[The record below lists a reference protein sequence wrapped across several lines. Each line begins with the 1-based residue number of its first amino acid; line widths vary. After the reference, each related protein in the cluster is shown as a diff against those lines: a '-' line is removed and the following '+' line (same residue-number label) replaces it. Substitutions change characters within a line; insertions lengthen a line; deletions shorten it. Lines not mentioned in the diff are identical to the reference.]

1 MNFVGIIAE
10 YDPFHSGHA
19 LQLRMLRQ
27 RGASTIAVCMSTGVV
42 QRGGVP
48 ILPEAV
54 RVRAALA
61 AGADLVVALPAPY
74 ANASAEQFAAAGVHL
89 LAALGCDTLAF
100 GAETPEPA
108 PLQAAAAALC
118 SAAFPAALRSQL
130 ERGLPF
136 AAARAAAAE
145 TLCPGAADLLQTPN
159 NILGIEYCKAIL
171 RQGGG
176 RPGAAPPPPAATV
189 PPTEP
194 REVLPRLQEQYEKN
208 PDLAGWLT
216 IPGTRIDYPVM
227 YSPDEPERYL
237 HANFDIDYSFAGLP
251 FLDAACDTES
261 GNRIIYAHNMLDGS
275 MFRTLLKYQQK
286 DFWQRNPV
294 ISFNT
299 LYEEQEYE
307 IVAAFYDKVYKKSDT
322 NFKFYQFYDTS
333 DQSSFDEAMAYYREH
348 ALYDTG
354 VTAQCGDLFLTLV
367 TCAYQTENGRFVVV
381 ARKK

>member
-1 MNFVGIIAE
+1 MTNQNNGK
-10 YDPFHSGHA
+10 Y
-19 LQLRMLRQ
+19 
-27 RGASTIAVCMSTGVV
+27 
-42 QRGGVP
+42 
-48 ILPEAV
+48 LPRDRKGRRNSPV
-54 RVRAALA
+54 SRLL
-61 AGADLVVALPAPY
+61 LVVALV
-74 ANASAEQFAAAGVHL
+74 SALIFGV
-89 LAALGCDTLAF
+89 TVF
-100 GAETPEPA
+100 
-108 PLQAAAAALC
+108 
-118 SAAFPAALRSQL
+118 SALRNRIAL
-130 ERGLPF
+130 KRM
-136 AAARAAAAE
+136 AAE
-145 TLCPGAADLLQTPN
+145 TAHETTQLSTSAPAESTVPTQTIPTV
-159 NILGIEYCKAIL
+159 
-171 RQGGG
+171 
-176 RPGAAPPPPAATV
+176 PPTTAVTT

-194 REVLPRLQEQYEKN
+194 REILPRFLELYQKN

-237 HANFDIDYSFAGLP
+237 HTNFEVGYSFAGLP
-251 FLDAACDTES
+251 FIDAACNVES

-275 MFRTLLKYQQK
+275 MFRSLLKYQQK

-294 ISFNT
+294 ISFST

-307 IVAAFYDKVYKKSDT
+307 VVAAFYDKVYKKSDT

-333 DQSSFDEAMAYYREH
+333 DQNRFDEAMAYYREH

>member
-1 MNFVGIIAE
+1 MTNQNNGTYLPRHRKGRTNSPV
-10 YDPFHSGHA
+10 S
-19 LQLRMLRQ
+19 R
-27 RGASTIAVCMSTGVV
+27 
-42 QRGGVP
+42 
-48 ILPEAV
+48 IL
-54 RVRAALA
+54 
-61 AGADLVVALPAPY
+61 LVVALV
-74 ANASAEQFAAAGVHL
+74 SALIFGV
-89 LAALGCDTLAF
+89 TVF
-100 GAETPEPA
+100 
-108 PLQAAAAALC
+108 
-118 SAAFPAALRSQL
+118 SALRNQIAL
-130 ERGLPF
+130 KRM
-136 AAARAAAAE
+136 AAE
-145 TLCPGAADLLQTPN
+145 TARETTP
-159 NILGIEYCKAIL
+159 ISTS
-171 RQGGG
+171 
-176 RPGAAPPPPAATV
+176 APAETTVPTQATVPPTTAATV

-237 HANFDIDYSFAGLP
+237 HANFEVSYSFAGLP
-251 FLDAACDTES
+251 FIDAACDPES

-307 IVAAFYDKVYKKSDT
+307 VVAAFYDKVYKKTDT

-333 DQSSFDEAMAYYREH
+333 DQSRFDEAMAYYREH

>member
-1 MNFVGIIAE
+1 MTNQNNGKYLPRDRKGRKNSPV
-10 YDPFHSGHA
+10 S
-19 LQLRMLRQ
+19 R
-27 RGASTIAVCMSTGVV
+27 
-42 QRGGVP
+42 
-48 ILPEAV
+48 IL
-54 RVRAALA
+54 
-61 AGADLVVALPAPY
+61 LVVALV
-74 ANASAEQFAAAGVHL
+74 SALIFAGTV
-89 LAALGCDTLAF
+89 F
-100 GAETPEPA
+100 I
-108 PLQAAAAALC
+108 
-118 SAAFPAALRSQL
+118 ALRNQIAL
-130 ERGLPF
+130 KRM
-136 AAARAAAAE
+136 AAE
-145 TLCPGAADLLQTPN
+145 TARETTP
-159 NILGIEYCKAIL
+159 ISTS
-171 RQGGG
+171 
-176 RPGAAPPPPAATV
+176 PPPETTVPTQATVPPTTAATV

-237 HANFDIDYSFAGLP
+237 HANFEVSYSFAGLP
-251 FLDAACDTES
+251 FIDAACDPES

-307 IVAAFYDKVYKKSDT
+307 VVAAFYDKVYKKSDT

>member
-1 MNFVGIIAE
+1 MTNQNNGK
-10 YDPFHSGHA
+10 Y
-19 LQLRMLRQ
+19 
-27 RGASTIAVCMSTGVV
+27 
-42 QRGGVP
+42 
-48 ILPEAV
+48 LPRNRKGRKNSPV
-54 RVRAALA
+54 SRLLV
-61 AGADLVVALPAPY
+61 VVALV
-74 ANASAEQFAAAGVHL
+74 SALIFGV
-89 LAALGCDTLAF
+89 TVF
-100 GAETPEPA
+100 
-108 PLQAAAAALC
+108 
-118 SAAFPAALRSQL
+118 SALRNRIAL
-130 ERGLPF
+130 KRM
-136 AAARAAAAE
+136 AAE
-145 TLCPGAADLLQTPN
+145 TARETTPISTSAPAETTVPTQATVPPTTAAN
-159 NILGIEYCKAIL
+159 
-171 RQGGG
+171 
-176 RPGAAPPPPAATV
+176 V

-237 HANFDIDYSFAGLP
+237 HANFEVSYSFAGLP
-251 FLDAACDTES
+251 FIDAACDPES
-261 GNRIIYAHNMLDGS
+261 GNRIVYAHNMLDGS

-307 IVAAFYDKVYKKSDT
+307 VVAAFYDKVYKKSDT

>member
-1 MNFVGIIAE
+1 MTNQNNGK
-10 YDPFHSGHA
+10 YLP
-19 LQLRMLRQ
+19 
-27 RGASTIAVCMSTGVV
+27 RGRKRRKNS
-42 QRGGVP
+42 P
-48 ILPEAV
+48 ISRL
-54 RVRAALA
+54 L
-61 AGADLVVALPAPY
+61 LVVALV
-74 ANASAEQFAAAGVHL
+74 SALIFAGTV
-89 LAALGCDTLAF
+89 F
-100 GAETPEPA
+100 I
-108 PLQAAAAALC
+108 
-118 SAAFPAALRSQL
+118 ALRNQIAL
-130 ERGLPF
+130 KRM
-136 AAARAAAAE
+136 AAE
-145 TLCPGAADLLQTPN
+145 TARETTPVSTS
-159 NILGIEYCKAIL
+159 
-171 RQGGG
+171 
-176 RPGAAPPPPAATV
+176 APAEMTVPTQATVPPTTTAATV

-216 IPGTRIDYPVM
+216 VPGTRIDYPVM

-237 HANFDIDYSFAGLP
+237 HANFEVSYSFAGLP
-251 FLDAACDTES
+251 FLDAACDPER

-294 ISFNT
+294 ISFST

-307 IVAAFYDKVYKKSDT
+307 VVAAFYDKVYKKTDT

-333 DQSSFDEAMAYYREH
+333 DQSRFDEAMAYYREH

>member
-1 MNFVGIIAE
+1 MTNQTNGKYLPRHHKNQKGRRNSPV
-10 YDPFHSGHA
+10 S
-19 LQLRMLRQ
+19 R
-27 RGASTIAVCMSTGVV
+27 
-42 QRGGVP
+42 
-48 ILPEAV
+48 IL
-54 RVRAALA
+54 
-61 AGADLVVALPAPY
+61 LVVALV
-74 ANASAEQFAAAGVHL
+74 SALIFAV
-89 LAALGCDTLAF
+89 TVF
-100 GAETPEPA
+100 
-108 PLQAAAAALC
+108 
-118 SAAFPAALRSQL
+118 SALRNRIAL
-130 ERGLPF
+130 KRM
-136 AAARAAAAE
+136 AAE
-145 TLCPGAADLLQTPN
+145 NAHETTQLSTSAPAESTVPTQTMPTV
-159 NILGIEYCKAIL
+159 
-171 RQGGG
+171 
-176 RPGAAPPPPAATV
+176 PPTTAATTA
-189 PPTEP
+189 PTEP
-194 REVLPRLQEQYEKN
+194 REILPRFLELYQKN

-237 HANFDIDYSFAGLP
+237 HANFEVEYSFAGLP

-294 ISFNT
+294 ISFST

-307 IVAAFYDKVYKKSDT
+307 VVAAFYDKVYKKSDT

>member
-1 MNFVGIIAE
+1 MKIWMIVAVCAFVFLVCFLLDTLFKHLFPKSKLEKSKQAVRPARRSATFGVILLFVPVVVLLFFMPKGGDTLLLIGCIA
-10 YDPFHSGHA
+10 A
-19 LQLRMLRQ
+19 LIFGVTVFIALRNQIALKRMAAKAAQ
-27 RGASTIAVCMSTGVV
+27 ETTQAST
-42 QRGGVP
+42 
-48 ILPEAV
+48 
-54 RVRAALA
+54 AALTEPTIPVQTQST
-61 AGADLVVALPAPY
+61 VV
-74 ANASAEQFAAAGVHL
+74 
-89 LAALGCDTLAF
+89 
-100 GAETPEPA
+100 
-108 PLQAAAAALC
+108 
-118 SAAFPAALRSQL
+118 
-130 ERGLPF
+130 
-136 AAARAAAAE
+136 
-145 TLCPGAADLLQTPN
+145 
-159 NILGIEYCKAIL
+159 
-171 RQGGG
+171 
-176 RPGAAPPPPAATV
+176 PPITAATT

-194 REVLPRLQEQYEKN
+194 REILPRFLELYQKN

-237 HANFDIDYSFAGLP
+237 HANFEVSYSFAGLP
-251 FLDAACDTES
+251 FIDAVCDPES
-261 GNRIIYAHNMLDGS
+261 GNRIIYAHNMMDGS

-294 ISFNT
+294 ISFST

-307 IVAAFYDKVYKKSDT
+307 VVAAFYDKVYKKSDT

>member
-1 MNFVGIIAE
+1 MTNQNNGKYLPRRPENQKGRKNSPV
-10 YDPFHSGHA
+10 S
-19 LQLRMLRQ
+19 R
-27 RGASTIAVCMSTGVV
+27 
-42 QRGGVP
+42 
-48 ILPEAV
+48 IL
-54 RVRAALA
+54 
-61 AGADLVVALPAPY
+61 LVVALV
-74 ANASAEQFAAAGVHL
+74 SALIFAGTV
-89 LAALGCDTLAF
+89 F
-100 GAETPEPA
+100 I
-108 PLQAAAAALC
+108 
-118 SAAFPAALRSQL
+118 ALRNQIAL
-130 ERGLPF
+130 KRM
-136 AAARAAAAE
+136 AAE
-145 TLCPGAADLLQTPN
+145 TARGTTP
-159 NILGIEYCKAIL
+159 ISTS
-171 RQGGG
+171 
-176 RPGAAPPPPAATV
+176 APAETTVPTQATVPPTTAATV

-237 HANFDIDYSFAGLP
+237 HANFEVSYSFAGLP
-251 FLDAACDTES
+251 FIDAACDPES

-294 ISFNT
+294 ISFST

-307 IVAAFYDKVYKKSDT
+307 VVAAFYDKVYKKSDT

>member
-1 MNFVGIIAE
+1 MTNQNNGK
-10 YDPFHSGHA
+10 Y
-19 LQLRMLRQ
+19 
-27 RGASTIAVCMSTGVV
+27 
-42 QRGGVP
+42 
-48 ILPEAV
+48 LPRRPKNQKGRKNSPV
-54 RVRAALA
+54 SRLLV
-61 AGADLVVALPAPY
+61 VVALV
-74 ANASAEQFAAAGVHL
+74 SALIFAG
-89 LAALGCDTLAF
+89 TMF
-100 GAETPEPA
+100 I
-108 PLQAAAAALC
+108 
-118 SAAFPAALRSQL
+118 ALRNQIAL
-130 ERGLPF
+130 KRM
-136 AAARAAAAE
+136 AAE
-145 TLCPGAADLLQTPN
+145 TARETTPVSTS
-159 NILGIEYCKAIL
+159 
-171 RQGGG
+171 
-176 RPGAAPPPPAATV
+176 APAETTVPTQATVPLTTAATV

-194 REVLPRLQEQYEKN
+194 REILPRLQEQYEKN

-216 IPGTRIDYPVM
+216 VPGTRIDYPVM

-237 HANFDIDYSFAGLP
+237 HANFEVSYSFAGLP
-251 FLDAACDTES
+251 FLDAACDPES

-307 IVAAFYDKVYKKSDT
+307 VVAAFYDKVYKKSDT
-322 NFKFYQFYDTS
+322 NFKFYQFYDTCV
-333 DQSSFDEAMAYYREH
+333 QSSFDEAMAYYREH

>member
-1 MNFVGIIAE
+1 MTNQNNGKYLPQGRKRRKNSPV
-10 YDPFHSGHA
+10 S
-19 LQLRMLRQ
+19 R
-27 RGASTIAVCMSTGVV
+27 
-42 QRGGVP
+42 
-48 ILPEAV
+48 IL
-54 RVRAALA
+54 
-61 AGADLVVALPAPY
+61 LVVALVSALIFGVTVFS
-74 ANASAEQFAAAGVHL
+74 ALRNRIALKRMSAETARETTPISTSAP
-89 LAALGCDTLAF
+89 
-100 GAETPEPA
+100 AETTVPT
-108 PLQAAAAALC
+108 QA
-118 SAAFPAALRSQL
+118 
-130 ERGLPF
+130 
-136 AAARAAAAE
+136 
-145 TLCPGAADLLQTPN
+145 TV
-159 NILGIEYCKAIL
+159 
-171 RQGGG
+171 
-176 RPGAAPPPPAATV
+176 PPTTAATV

-227 YSPDEPERYL
+227 YSPDEPDRYL
-237 HANFDIDYSFAGLP
+237 HANFDAAYSFAGLP

-307 IVAAFYDKVYKKSDT
+307 VVAAFYDKVYKKSDT

>member
-1 MNFVGIIAE
+1 MTNQNNGK
-10 YDPFHSGHA
+10 YLP
-19 LQLRMLRQ
+19 
-27 RGASTIAVCMSTGVV
+27 RGRKRRKNSPVS
-42 QRGGVP
+42 R
-48 ILPEAV
+48 IL
-54 RVRAALA
+54 
-61 AGADLVVALPAPY
+61 LVVALVSALIFGVTVFSALRNRIALKRMAVETARETTPISTSAP
-74 ANASAEQFAAAGVHL
+74 
-89 LAALGCDTLAF
+89 
-100 GAETPEPA
+100 AETTVPT
-108 PLQAAAAALC
+108 QA
-118 SAAFPAALRSQL
+118 
-130 ERGLPF
+130 
-136 AAARAAAAE
+136 
-145 TLCPGAADLLQTPN
+145 TV
-159 NILGIEYCKAIL
+159 
-171 RQGGG
+171 
-176 RPGAAPPPPAATV
+176 PPTTAATV

-237 HANFDIDYSFAGLP
+237 HANFDAAYSFAGLP

-275 MFRTLLKYQQK
+275 MFRTLLKYQQQ

-307 IVAAFYDKVYKKSDT
+307 VVAAFYDKVYKKSDT

-348 ALYDTG
+348 TLYDTG

>member
-1 MNFVGIIAE
+1 MTNQNNGKYLPRDRKGRKNSPV
-10 YDPFHSGHA
+10 S
-19 LQLRMLRQ
+19 R
-27 RGASTIAVCMSTGVV
+27 
-42 QRGGVP
+42 
-48 ILPEAV
+48 IL
-54 RVRAALA
+54 
-61 AGADLVVALPAPY
+61 LVVALV
-74 ANASAEQFAAAGVHL
+74 SALIFGV
-89 LAALGCDTLAF
+89 TVF
-100 GAETPEPA
+100 I
-108 PLQAAAAALC
+108 
-118 SAAFPAALRSQL
+118 ALRNQIAL
-130 ERGLPF
+130 KRM
-136 AAARAAAAE
+136 AAE
-145 TLCPGAADLLQTPN
+145 TARETTP
-159 NILGIEYCKAIL
+159 ISTS
-171 RQGGG
+171 
-176 RPGAAPPPPAATV
+176 APAETTVPTQVTVPPTTAATV

-237 HANFDIDYSFAGLP
+237 HANFEVSDSFAGLP
-251 FLDAACDTES
+251 FIDAACDPES

-294 ISFNT
+294 ISFST

-307 IVAAFYDKVYKKSDT
+307 VVAAFYDKVYKKSDT

>member
-1 MNFVGIIAE
+1 MTNQNNGKYLPQGRKRRKNSPV
-10 YDPFHSGHA
+10 S
-19 LQLRMLRQ
+19 R
-27 RGASTIAVCMSTGVV
+27 
-42 QRGGVP
+42 
-48 ILPEAV
+48 IL
-54 RVRAALA
+54 
-61 AGADLVVALPAPY
+61 LVVALV
-74 ANASAEQFAAAGVHL
+74 SALIFGV
-89 LAALGCDTLAF
+89 TVF
-100 GAETPEPA
+100 
-108 PLQAAAAALC
+108 
-118 SAAFPAALRSQL
+118 SALRNRIAL
-130 ERGLPF
+130 KR
-136 AAARAAAAE
+136 RAAE
-145 TLCPGAADLLQTPN
+145 TARETTP
-159 NILGIEYCKAIL
+159 ISTS
-171 RQGGG
+171 
-176 RPGAAPPPPAATV
+176 APAETTVPTQATVPPTTAATT

-194 REVLPRLQEQYEKN
+194 REILPRFLELYQKN

-237 HANFDIDYSFAGLP
+237 HANFDAAYSFAGLP

-307 IVAAFYDKVYKKSDT
+307 VVAAFYDKVYKKSDT

>member
-1 MNFVGIIAE
+1 M
-10 YDPFHSGHA
+10 SA
-19 LQLRMLRQ
+19 L
-27 RGASTIAVCMSTGVV
+27 IF
-42 QRGGVP
+42 
-48 ILPEAV
+48 
-54 RVRAALA
+54 
-61 AGADLVVALPAPY
+61 AGTV
-74 ANASAEQFAAAGVHL
+74 FI
-89 LAALGCDTLAF
+89 
-100 GAETPEPA
+100 
-108 PLQAAAAALC
+108 
-118 SAAFPAALRSQL
+118 ALRNQIAL
-130 ERGLPF
+130 KRM
-136 AAARAAAAE
+136 AAE
-145 TLCPGAADLLQTPN
+145 TARETTP
-159 NILGIEYCKAIL
+159 ISTS
-171 RQGGG
+171 
-176 RPGAAPPPPAATV
+176 APAETTVPTQATVPPTTAATV

-237 HANFDIDYSFAGLP
+237 HANFEVSYSFAGLP
-251 FLDAACDTES
+251 FIDAACDPES

-294 ISFNT
+294 ISFST

-307 IVAAFYDKVYKKSDT
+307 VVAAFYDKVYKKSDT

>member
-1 MNFVGIIAE
+1 MTNQNKGK
-10 YDPFHSGHA
+10 Y
-19 LQLRMLRQ
+19 
-27 RGASTIAVCMSTGVV
+27 
-42 QRGGVP
+42 
-48 ILPEAV
+48 LPRDRKGRKNSPV
-54 RVRAALA
+54 SRLLV
-61 AGADLVVALPAPY
+61 VVALVSALIFGVTVFS
-74 ANASAEQFAAAGVHL
+74 ALRNRIALKRMSAETARETTPISTSAP
-89 LAALGCDTLAF
+89 
-100 GAETPEPA
+100 AETTVPT
-108 PLQAAAAALC
+108 QA
-118 SAAFPAALRSQL
+118 
-130 ERGLPF
+130 
-136 AAARAAAAE
+136 
-145 TLCPGAADLLQTPN
+145 TV
-159 NILGIEYCKAIL
+159 
-171 RQGGG
+171 
-176 RPGAAPPPPAATV
+176 PPTTAATV

-194 REVLPRLQEQYEKN
+194 REILPRFLELYQKN

-237 HANFDIDYSFAGLP
+237 HANFEVSYSFAGLP
-251 FLDAACDTES
+251 FIDAACDPES

-294 ISFNT
+294 ISFST

-307 IVAAFYDKVYKKSDT
+307 VVAAFYDKVYKKTDT

-333 DQSSFDEAMAYYREH
+333 DQSRFDEAMAYYREH

>member
-1 MNFVGIIAE
+1 MTNQNNGKYLPQGRKRRKNSPV
-10 YDPFHSGHA
+10 S
-19 LQLRMLRQ
+19 R
-27 RGASTIAVCMSTGVV
+27 
-42 QRGGVP
+42 
-48 ILPEAV
+48 IL
-54 RVRAALA
+54 
-61 AGADLVVALPAPY
+61 LVVALV
-74 ANASAEQFAAAGVHL
+74 SALIFGV
-89 LAALGCDTLAF
+89 TVF
-100 GAETPEPA
+100 
-108 PLQAAAAALC
+108 
-118 SAAFPAALRSQL
+118 SALRNRIAL
-130 ERGLPF
+130 KRM
-136 AAARAAAAE
+136 AAE
-145 TLCPGAADLLQTPN
+145 TARETTP
-159 NILGIEYCKAIL
+159 ISTS
-171 RQGGG
+171 
-176 RPGAAPPPPAATV
+176 APAETTVPTQATVPPTTAATV

-237 HANFDIDYSFAGLP
+237 HANFDAAYSFAGLP

-307 IVAAFYDKVYKKSDT
+307 VVAAFYDKVYKKSDT

-333 DQSSFDEAMAYYREH
+333 DQSSFEEAMAYYREH

>member
-1 MNFVGIIAE
+1 MTNQNNGK
-10 YDPFHSGHA
+10 Y
-19 LQLRMLRQ
+19 
-27 RGASTIAVCMSTGVV
+27 
-42 QRGGVP
+42 
-48 ILPEAV
+48 LPRNRKGRKNSPV
-54 RVRAALA
+54 SRLLV
-61 AGADLVVALPAPY
+61 VVALV
-74 ANASAEQFAAAGVHL
+74 SALIFGV
-89 LAALGCDTLAF
+89 TVF
-100 GAETPEPA
+100 
-108 PLQAAAAALC
+108 
-118 SAAFPAALRSQL
+118 SALRNRIAL
-130 ERGLPF
+130 KRM
-136 AAARAAAAE
+136 AAE
-145 TLCPGAADLLQTPN
+145 TARETTP
-159 NILGIEYCKAIL
+159 ISTS
-171 RQGGG
+171 
-176 RPGAAPPPPAATV
+176 APAETTVPTQATVPPTTAATT

-194 REVLPRLQEQYEKN
+194 REILPRFLELYQKN
-208 PDLAGWLT
+208 SDLAGWLT

-237 HANFDIDYSFAGLP
+237 HANFDAAYSFAGLP

-307 IVAAFYDKVYKKSDT
+307 VVAAFYDKIYKKSDT

-367 TCAYQTENGRFVVV
+367 TCAHQTENGRFVVV

>member
-1 MNFVGIIAE
+1 MTNQNNGK
-10 YDPFHSGHA
+10 Y
-19 LQLRMLRQ
+19 
-27 RGASTIAVCMSTGVV
+27 
-42 QRGGVP
+42 
-48 ILPEAV
+48 LPRDRKGRKNSPV
-54 RVRAALA
+54 SRLL
-61 AGADLVVALPAPY
+61 LVVALV
-74 ANASAEQFAAAGVHL
+74 SALIFAGTV
-89 LAALGCDTLAF
+89 F
-100 GAETPEPA
+100 I
-108 PLQAAAAALC
+108 
-118 SAAFPAALRSQL
+118 ALRNQIAL
-130 ERGLPF
+130 KRM
-136 AAARAAAAE
+136 AAE
-145 TLCPGAADLLQTPN
+145 TARETTPVSTS
-159 NILGIEYCKAIL
+159 
-171 RQGGG
+171 
-176 RPGAAPPPPAATV
+176 APAETTVPTQATVPPTTAATV

-216 IPGTRIDYPVM
+216 VPGTRIDYPVM

-237 HANFDIDYSFAGLP
+237 HANFEVSYSFAGLP
-251 FLDAACDTES
+251 FLDAACDPER

-294 ISFNT
+294 ISFST

-307 IVAAFYDKVYKKSDT
+307 VVAAFYDKVYKKTDT

-333 DQSSFDEAMAYYREH
+333 DQSRFDEAMAYYREH

-354 VTAQCGDLFLTLV
+354 VTAQCGDELITLV

>member
-1 MNFVGIIAE
+1 MTNQNNGKYLPRDRKGRKNSPV
-10 YDPFHSGHA
+10 S
-19 LQLRMLRQ
+19 R
-27 RGASTIAVCMSTGVV
+27 
-42 QRGGVP
+42 
-48 ILPEAV
+48 IL
-54 RVRAALA
+54 
-61 AGADLVVALPAPY
+61 LVVALV
-74 ANASAEQFAAAGVHL
+74 SALIFGV
-89 LAALGCDTLAF
+89 TVF
-100 GAETPEPA
+100 I
-108 PLQAAAAALC
+108 
-118 SAAFPAALRSQL
+118 ALRNQIAL
-130 ERGLPF
+130 KRM
-136 AAARAAAAE
+136 AAE
-145 TLCPGAADLLQTPN
+145 TARETTPISTSAPAATTVPTQVTV
-159 NILGIEYCKAIL
+159 
-171 RQGGG
+171 
-176 RPGAAPPPPAATV
+176 PPTTAATV

-237 HANFDIDYSFAGLP
+237 HANFEVSYSFAGLP
-251 FLDAACDTES
+251 FIDAACDPES

-294 ISFNT
+294 ISFST

-307 IVAAFYDKVYKKSDT
+307 VVAAFYDKVYKKSDT

>member
-1 MNFVGIIAE
+1 M
-10 YDPFHSGHA
+10 P
-19 LQLRMLRQ
+19 LP
-27 RGASTIAVCMSTGVV
+27 ST
-42 QRGGVP
+42 
-48 ILPEAV
+48 
-54 RVRAALA
+54 
-61 AGADLVVALPAPY
+61 
-74 ANASAEQFAAAGVHL
+74 
-89 LAALGCDTLAF
+89 
-100 GAETPEPA
+100 
-108 PLQAAAAALC
+108 
-118 SAAFPAALRSQL
+118 
-130 ERGLPF
+130 
-136 AAARAAAAE
+136 
-145 TLCPGAADLLQTPN
+145 
-159 NILGIEYCKAIL
+159 
-171 RQGGG
+171 
-176 RPGAAPPPPAATV
+176 AATV

-194 REVLPRLQEQYEKN
+194 REVLPRLQAQYEKN

-237 HANFDIDYSFAGLP
+237 HANFEVSYSFAGLP
-251 FLDAACDTES
+251 FIDAACDPES

-294 ISFNT
+294 ISFST

-307 IVAAFYDKVYKKSDT
+307 VVAAFYDKVYKKSDT

>member
-1 MNFVGIIAE
+1 MTNQNKGKYLPRDRKGRKNSPV
-10 YDPFHSGHA
+10 S
-19 LQLRMLRQ
+19 R
-27 RGASTIAVCMSTGVV
+27 
-42 QRGGVP
+42 
-48 ILPEAV
+48 IL
-54 RVRAALA
+54 
-61 AGADLVVALPAPY
+61 LVVALV
-74 ANASAEQFAAAGVHL
+74 SALIFGV
-89 LAALGCDTLAF
+89 TVF
-100 GAETPEPA
+100 
-108 PLQAAAAALC
+108 
-118 SAAFPAALRSQL
+118 SALRNRIAL
-130 ERGLPF
+130 KRM
-136 AAARAAAAE
+136 AAE
-145 TLCPGAADLLQTPN
+145 TARETTP
-159 NILGIEYCKAIL
+159 ISTS
-171 RQGGG
+171 
-176 RPGAAPPPPAATV
+176 APAETTVPTQATVPPTTAATT

-194 REVLPRLQEQYEKN
+194 REILPRFLELYQKN

-237 HANFDIDYSFAGLP
+237 HANFDVAYSFAGLP

-307 IVAAFYDKVYKKSDT
+307 VVAAFYDKVYKKSDT

>member
-1 MNFVGIIAE
+1 MTNQNNGKYLPRRPENQKGRKNSPV
-10 YDPFHSGHA
+10 S
-19 LQLRMLRQ
+19 R
-27 RGASTIAVCMSTGVV
+27 
-42 QRGGVP
+42 
-48 ILPEAV
+48 IL
-54 RVRAALA
+54 
-61 AGADLVVALPAPY
+61 LVVALV
-74 ANASAEQFAAAGVHL
+74 SALIFAGTV
-89 LAALGCDTLAF
+89 F
-100 GAETPEPA
+100 I
-108 PLQAAAAALC
+108 
-118 SAAFPAALRSQL
+118 ALRNQIAL
-130 ERGLPF
+130 KRM
-136 AAARAAAAE
+136 AAE
-145 TLCPGAADLLQTPN
+145 TARETTP
-159 NILGIEYCKAIL
+159 ISTS
-171 RQGGG
+171 
-176 RPGAAPPPPAATV
+176 APAETTVPTQATVPPTTAATV

-237 HANFDIDYSFAGLP
+237 HANFEVSYSFAGLP
-251 FLDAACDTES
+251 FIDAACDPES

-294 ISFNT
+294 ISFNI

-307 IVAAFYDKVYKKSDT
+307 VVAAFYDKVYKKSDT

>member
-1 MNFVGIIAE
+1 MTNQNNGKYLPRDRKGRKNSPV
-10 YDPFHSGHA
+10 S
-19 LQLRMLRQ
+19 R
-27 RGASTIAVCMSTGVV
+27 
-42 QRGGVP
+42 
-48 ILPEAV
+48 IL
-54 RVRAALA
+54 
-61 AGADLVVALPAPY
+61 LVVALV
-74 ANASAEQFAAAGVHL
+74 SALIFAGTV
-89 LAALGCDTLAF
+89 F
-100 GAETPEPA
+100 I
-108 PLQAAAAALC
+108 
-118 SAAFPAALRSQL
+118 ALRNQIAL
-130 ERGLPF
+130 KRM
-136 AAARAAAAE
+136 AAE
-145 TLCPGAADLLQTPN
+145 TARETTP
-159 NILGIEYCKAIL
+159 ISTS
-171 RQGGG
+171 
-176 RPGAAPPPPAATV
+176 APAETTVPTQVTVPPTTAATV

-237 HANFDIDYSFAGLP
+237 HANFEVSYSFAGLP
-251 FLDAACDTES
+251 FIDAACDPES

-307 IVAAFYDKVYKKSDT
+307 VVAAFYDKVYKKSDT

>member
-1 MNFVGIIAE
+1 MTNQNNGKYLPQGRKRRKNSPV
-10 YDPFHSGHA
+10 S
-19 LQLRMLRQ
+19 R
-27 RGASTIAVCMSTGVV
+27 
-42 QRGGVP
+42 
-48 ILPEAV
+48 IL
-54 RVRAALA
+54 
-61 AGADLVVALPAPY
+61 LVVALV
-74 ANASAEQFAAAGVHL
+74 SALIFGV
-89 LAALGCDTLAF
+89 TVF
-100 GAETPEPA
+100 
-108 PLQAAAAALC
+108 
-118 SAAFPAALRSQL
+118 SALRNRIAL
-130 ERGLPF
+130 KRM
-136 AAARAAAAE
+136 AAE
-145 TLCPGAADLLQTPN
+145 TARETTP
-159 NILGIEYCKAIL
+159 ISTS
-171 RQGGG
+171 
-176 RPGAAPPPPAATV
+176 APAETTVPTQATVPPTTAATV

-237 HANFDIDYSFAGLP
+237 HANFDAAYSFAGLP

-307 IVAAFYDKVYKKSDT
+307 VVAAFYDKVYKKSDT

-333 DQSSFDEAMAYYREH
+333 DQSSYNYLGDVYRKQDHLDEAMAYYREH

>member
-1 MNFVGIIAE
+1 MTNQNNGK
-10 YDPFHSGHA
+10 YLP
-19 LQLRMLRQ
+19 
-27 RGASTIAVCMSTGVV
+27 RGRKGQKNSPAS
-42 QRGGVP
+42 R
-48 ILPEAV
+48 L
-54 RVRAALA
+54 L
-61 AGADLVVALPAPY
+61 LVVALV
-74 ANASAEQFAAAGVHL
+74 SALIFAGTV
-89 LAALGCDTLAF
+89 F
-100 GAETPEPA
+100 I
-108 PLQAAAAALC
+108 
-118 SAAFPAALRSQL
+118 ALRNQIAL
-130 ERGLPF
+130 KRM
-136 AAARAAAAE
+136 AAE
-145 TLCPGAADLLQTPN
+145 TARETTPVSTS
-159 NILGIEYCKAIL
+159 
-171 RQGGG
+171 
-176 RPGAAPPPPAATV
+176 APAETTVPTQATVPLTTAATV

-194 REVLPRLQEQYEKN
+194 REILPRLQEQYGKN
-208 PDLAGWLT
+208 SDLAGWLT
-216 IPGTRIDYPVM
+216 VPGTRIDYPVM

-237 HANFDIDYSFAGLP
+237 HANFEVSYSFAGLP
-251 FLDAACDTES
+251 FLDAACDPES

-307 IVAAFYDKVYKKSDT
+307 VVAAFYDKVYKKSDT

-333 DQSSFDEAMAYYREH
+333 DQSRFDEAMAYYREH

>member
-1 MNFVGIIAE
+1 MTNQNKGK
-10 YDPFHSGHA
+10 Y
-19 LQLRMLRQ
+19 
-27 RGASTIAVCMSTGVV
+27 
-42 QRGGVP
+42 
-48 ILPEAV
+48 LPRDRKGRKNSPV
-54 RVRAALA
+54 SRLLV
-61 AGADLVVALPAPY
+61 VVALV
-74 ANASAEQFAAAGVHL
+74 SALIFGV
-89 LAALGCDTLAF
+89 TVF
-100 GAETPEPA
+100 
-108 PLQAAAAALC
+108 
-118 SAAFPAALRSQL
+118 SALRNRIAL
-130 ERGLPF
+130 KRM
-136 AAARAAAAE
+136 AAE
-145 TLCPGAADLLQTPN
+145 TARETTP
-159 NILGIEYCKAIL
+159 ISTS
-171 RQGGG
+171 
-176 RPGAAPPPPAATV
+176 APAETTVPTQATVPPTTAATT

-194 REVLPRLQEQYEKN
+194 REILPRFLELYQKN

-237 HANFDIDYSFAGLP
+237 HANFDAAYSFAGLP

-307 IVAAFYDKVYKKSDT
+307 VVAAFYDKVYKKTDT

-333 DQSSFDEAMAYYREH
+333 DQSRFDEAMAYYREH

>member
-1 MNFVGIIAE
+1 MTNQNNGK
-10 YDPFHSGHA
+10 YLP
-19 LQLRMLRQ
+19 
-27 RGASTIAVCMSTGVV
+27 RGRKRRKNSPVS
-42 QRGGVP
+42 R
-48 ILPEAV
+48 L
-54 RVRAALA
+54 L
-61 AGADLVVALPAPY
+61 LVVALV
-74 ANASAEQFAAAGVHL
+74 SALIFAGTV
-89 LAALGCDTLAF
+89 F
-100 GAETPEPA
+100 I
-108 PLQAAAAALC
+108 
-118 SAAFPAALRSQL
+118 ALRNQIAL
-130 ERGLPF
+130 KRM
-136 AAARAAAAE
+136 AAE
-145 TLCPGAADLLQTPN
+145 TARETTP
-159 NILGIEYCKAIL
+159 ISTS
-171 RQGGG
+171 
-176 RPGAAPPPPAATV
+176 APAETTVPTQVTV
-189 PPTEP
+189 PPPTPPPLPPPEP
-194 REVLPRLQEQYEKN
+194 REVRPRLQEQYEKN

-237 HANFDIDYSFAGLP
+237 HANFEVSYSFAGLP
-251 FLDAACDTES
+251 FIDAACDPES

-294 ISFNT
+294 ISFST

-307 IVAAFYDKVYKKSDT
+307 VVAAFYDKVYKKSDT